1 MNYILD
7 QVLESYASC
16 DLSASLKVNFR
27 NRTDTKYLA
36 DVNTLV
42 SVLADL
48 SDAYFISEIDFKR
61 IHPYETMYFDLPN
74 DELFF
79 KHHNKNYP
87 RYKFRKRYYP
97 LSSDAFLEIK
107 VKSNKKIT
115 TKIRLRI
122 EECQDEFTP
131 EQSDFIHYNTG
142 VDTMDL
148 SLVMTSGFNR
158 ITLVR
163 KDFEERCTIDT
174 GLYFNS
180 NGEKVNLNGVVIFE
194 VKKERNEHNSL
205 ISSKLKEHSI
215 RPTGFSKYCIGR
227 ALTNPQLK
235 RNYFKPQLKYVSP
248 FITTYL

>member
-1 MNYILD
+1 MNYSID
-7 QVLESYASC
+7 QVLDAYTPC
-16 DLSASLKVNFR
+16 DLSASLKVSFR
-27 NRTDTKYLA
+27 NRTDTKYLT

-42 SVLADL
+42 SILADL
-48 SDAYFISEIDFKR
+48 SDTYFISEIDSKR

-74 DELFF
+74 DELFLR
-79 KHHNKNYP
+79 HHNKNYP

-107 VKSNKKIT
+107 IKSNKKIT

-122 EECQDEFTP
+122 EECQSEFNLV
-131 EQSDFIHYNTG
+131 QSDFIYDNTG
-142 VDTMDL
+142 VKTTDL
-148 SLVMTSGFNR
+148 RLAMTSGFNR

-174 GLYFNS
+174 GLFFNS
-180 NGEKVNLNGVVIFE
+180 NGEKVLLNGVVIFE
-194 VKKERNEHNSL
+194 VKKERNSHNSL
-205 ISSKLKEHSI
+205 ISSTLKEHTV